1 MASNKN
7 HKSGV
12 TRPAAPTPPPA
23 PPPQQQATRTMY
35 PGMPGWSR
43 LQQQQQQP
51 PVNTINPANANQ
63 TPNQNNTPVQP
74 GALSALTQ
82 MTDDQLAQLVNASK
96 NVIMPNHLSDVDDQT
111 QKFVYQAGLNELPQV
126 LDAADFNKFMAD
138 NNISQR
144 QLLARSV
151 NPIKFKAMS
160 TQFSYSAQ
168 QVADMMMYSRY
179 NYIGGKVGGQR
190 LGAGTYFDQN
200 GGHSTGYGQHTV
212 VAALNPKT
220 TRAIS
225 TTRLRSEAQK
235 FAQTH
240 PKFAK
245 AVGGFVSSSQKWT
258 NNNMSIWALAMGY
271 NVITEGSYHN
281 VIDRSALVYRK

>member
-1 MASNKN
+1 MASNKSRN
-7 HKSGV
+7 SGV

-23 PPPQQQATRTMY
+23 PPQQATQTRF
-35 PGMPGWSR
+35 PGMQGMSVP
-43 LQQQQQQP
+43 QQQQP
-51 PVNTINPANANQ
+51 QVNTVNPANANQ
-63 TPNQNNTPVQP
+63 TPDPNNTPVQP
-74 GALSALTQ
+74 GALTALSQ
-82 MTDDQLAQLVNASK
+82 MTDDQLAQLVRASK
-96 NVIMPNHLSDVDDQT
+96 NAIMPNHLSDVDDQT
-111 QKFVYQAGLNELPQV
+111 QKFVYQAGLNEKPQV
-126 LDAADFNKFMAD
+126 LDAADFNKFLSD

-144 QLLARSV
+144 ELLARSV
-151 NPIKFKAMS
+151 NPIQFTAMN
-160 TQFSYSAQ
+160 TRFSYTAK

-200 GGHSTGYGQHTV
+200 GGHSTGYGQHTA

-220 TRAIS
+220 ARIIS

-245 AVGGFVSSSQKWT
+245 AVGGFVGSTQRWT

-271 NVITEGSYHN
+271 NVIQEGSYHN
-281 VIDRSALVYRK
+281 VIDRSALVYKK